1 MKTTRSTV
9 RARAAK
15 RQIIS
20 TERAS
25 LTQKEKVARKMILDM
40 AGSEIQNQISQYG
53 VRYGIY
59 KGIFL
64 RYKSIHPWITER
76 MLRHSVTK
84 QNNKSNQV
92 NSSTLS
98 NTTDSC
104 AGEPYLRTDHKNST
118 VVHDS
123 VGVEVSIHFG
133 HSTQNVSLPML
144 FLGDDTIL
152 ESSPC

>member
-84 QNNKSNQV
+84 QNNKSNQDRQF
-92 NSSTLS
+92 NI
-98 NTTDSC
+98 
-104 AGEPYLRTDHKNST
+104 Y
-118 VVHDS
+118 
-123 VGVEVSIHFG
+123 
-133 HSTQNVSLPML
+133 
-144 FLGDDTIL
+144 
-152 ESSPC
+152 